1 MLISRT
7 LVKLVIHAF
16 NIGVLRLQ
24 NLQEIKLNKKLNKAE
39 Y

>member
-1 MLISRT
+1 M
-7 LVKLVIHAF
+7 IHAF